1 MVIFSA
7 ACGSEQMS
15 VVLGGRASDQG
26 DVIHGDGARAR
37 ALEGKSCASVPSL
50 SFPRK
55 CGLREN
61 LLYSALGRRGGWL
74 PSETLARENIKL
86 DRRPCPPAHRLSALL
101 AVPGPLHMWFGL
113 CRNPPSSLDYIFFM
127 IQVSSGTS
135 LHSTHIFC
143 VPTMFTTPWGTE
155 TSCDSFSCPLRLA
168 QVLVQSRHQY
178 VFR

>member
-15 VVLGGRASDQG
+15 VVLGGCASDQG

-61 LLYSALGRRGGWL
+61 LLYSALGRKEGGCHVRDWL
-74 PSETLARENIKL
+74 ERHKTGQEALS
-86 DRRPCPPAHRLSALL
+86 PCHTGS
-101 AVPGPLHMWFGL
+101 
-113 CRNPPSSLDYIFFM
+113 
-127 IQVSSGTS
+127 Q
-135 LHSTHIFC
+135 HS
-143 VPTMFTTPWGTE
+143 
-155 TSCDSFSCPLRLA
+155 
-168 QVLVQSRHQY
+168 
-178 VFR
+178 